1 MTSGSFPRAF
11 WADLKVNRLH
21 LGPRPSL
28 ERNRR
33 NTEGD
38 QGPQELPD
46 APRCRA
52 SEVAAGLRARH
63 RCLPHCA
70 FAVLSN
76 QVTAHTAAGFD
87 LTCVF
92 PGKLLAQNRHS
103 WSRWSCERPGGLSES
118 VLAESRG
125 DHSYSTL
132 RGGCPASR
140 EPSVSFVNIQLLPR
154 NAVQRSIGQDSHKFV
169 ITISFCHGIRMILP
183 CSGTTC
189 FKMGQ

>member
-46 APRCRA
+46 APRRRA

-140 EPSVSFVNIQLLPR
+140 EPSVSVSYILHFWSR
-154 NAVQRSIGQDSHKFV
+154 
-169 ITISFCHGIRMILP
+169 GIRVYYKHVLLTVLGATKI
-183 CSGTTC
+183 SHHVK
-189 FKMGQ
+189 FKVTM